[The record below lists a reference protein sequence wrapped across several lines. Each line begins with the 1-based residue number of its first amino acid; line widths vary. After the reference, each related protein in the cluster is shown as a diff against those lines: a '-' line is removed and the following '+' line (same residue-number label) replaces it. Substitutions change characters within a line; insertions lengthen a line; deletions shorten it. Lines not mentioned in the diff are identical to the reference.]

1 MATIDINEAQ
11 TAQGAK
17 AGSGSADDGTQAI
30 RVAMLD
36 DQPLFID
43 GVEMAIEH
51 SGDMTMVLRSG
62 SVDHLLH
69 ALSRVD
75 ADILLMEPWV
85 RSGDGLDG
93 VAAVKAHHPSVAII
107 ALSHWSDAAHVKQV
121 VANGAH
127 GYVSKS
133 TRAADLPSIIRHIAT
148 GATVLPST
156 ASRGPGGSDLTPR
169 EIEVLAL
176 AAEGLSNS
184 EIGRNLFVTEQTVK
198 FHLGNIYRKLGVGNR
213 TEAAHIATRRGLIR

>member
-11 TAQGAK
+11 MAQGAK
-17 AGSGSADDGTQAI
+17 AGSGSAADGTQAI

-121 VANGAH
+121 VAKAGGKLTGFARFQL
-127 GYVSKS
+127 GEGIEK
-133 TRAADLPSIIRHIAT
+133 AATDF
-148 GATVLPST
+148 
-156 ASRGPGGSDLTPR
+156 
-169 EIEVLAL
+169 
-176 AAEGLSNS
+176 AAE
-184 EIGRNLFVTEQTVK
+184 V
-198 FHLGNIYRKLGVGNR
+198 
-213 TEAAHIATRRGLIR
+213 AAAAKG